1 MKIFKGGFSML
12 KRLILAVILSV
23 FISVPAMAADAFSI
37 NGLNLQGDV
46 LYLLSEGQF
55 AVGAGTTIATIYD
68 VFEVRGVFVDPLPD
82 SNDNKAG
89 LGVGLNLVKAINMI
103 GGSWLLNG
111 INPSVGVTALT
122 NLNGAAHIEPAVFV
136 SAVSVQF

>member
-1 MKIFKGGFSML
+1 ML

-23 FISVPAMAADAFSI
+23 FISVPAMASDSFNL
-37 NGLNLQGDV
+37 NGLNLQGDI
-46 LYLLSEGQF
+46 LFLPSSGHF

-68 VFEVRGVFVDPLPD
+68 IFEVRGVFVDPLPD

-122 NLNGAAHIEPAVFV
+122 NLSGTANIEPAVFV

>member
-1 MKIFKGGFSML
+1 ML
-12 KRLILAVILSV
+12 KKLILAVILTISM
-23 FISVPAMAADAFSI
+23 SVPAMAADAFNI
-37 NGLNLQGDV
+37 NGLNLQGDI
-46 LYLLSEGQF
+46 LFLPSSGQF

-68 VFEVRGVFVDPLPD
+68 IFEVRGVFVDPLPD
-82 SNDNKAG
+82 SNENKAG
-89 LGVGLNLVKAINMI
+89 LGVGLNLVKVINKV

>member
-1 MKIFKGGFSML
+1 MRKLILSAILM
-12 KRLILAVILSV
+12 LILAM
-23 FISVPAMAADAFSI
+23 PAIAEGPVAI

-55 AVGAGTTIATIYD
+55 AVGAGTTIASIYD
-68 VFEVRGVFVDPLPD
+68 IVEIRGVFVDPLPD
-82 SNDNKAG
+82 EIDNKAG
-89 LGVGLNLVKAINMI
+89 LGIGLNLVKLINKV

-122 NLNGAAHIEPAVFV
+122 NLNGTAHIQPAIYV
-136 SAVSVQF
+136 SAVSVSF

>member
-1 MKIFKGGFSML
+1 MFNK
-12 KRLILAVILSV
+12 LILAIILILS
-23 FISVPAMAADAFSI
+23 ISVPAMAADAFSL
-37 NGLNLQGDV
+37 NGLNLQGDI
-46 LYLLSEGQF
+46 LYLFSEGEF

-89 LGVGLNLVKAINMI
+89 LGVGLNLVKAINMV

-122 NLNGAAHIEPAVFV
+122 NLSGTAHIEPAI
-136 SAVSVQF
+136 

>member
-1 MKIFKGGFSML
+1 MFK
-12 KRLILAVILSV
+12 KLILAVILTLS
-23 FISVPAMAADAFSI
+23 ISVPAMAADAFSI

-89 LGVGLNLVKAINMI
+89 LGVGLNLVKVINKV

-111 INPSVGVTALT
+111 INPSVGITALT
-122 NLNGAAHIEPAVFV
+122 NLSGTAHIQPAVYI

>member
-12 KRLILAVILSV
+12 KRLILAV
-23 FISVPAMAADAFSI
+23 FISVPAIAADAFSL
-37 NGLNLQGDV
+37 NSLNLQGDI
-46 LYLLSEGQF
+46 LYLPSAGHF

-68 VFEVRGVFVDPLPD
+68 IFEVRGVFVDPLPD

-89 LGVGLNLVKAINMI
+89 LGVGLNLVKVINKV

-122 NLNGAAHIEPAVFV
+122 NLNGSAHIEPAVFV